1 MAEEDGRVPN
11 ARHREHGEAVC
22 RYPGSPH
29 EGTGCGRKRA
39 CDDLA
44 VAPAIADAL
53 WSGGVAAAD
62 SRPEE
67 GACRAC
73 LNPALARV
81 PLPAAAGLKEVI
93 EAKAKEGVLLLE
105 QQHSESREAS
115 GFAEAPRR
123 ERANASDRER
133 ERERPSG
140 CVEEERERLLGGPA
154 GAGGP
159 GSRLAAAC
167 WRLLGPFRVRDFATS
182 KTCLLQ
188 QLYNILYRRE
198 CARTCQLRVF
208 GRWSG
213 HAGHHIMPVGT
224 CQPTGGPSE
233 ATSLRNRMPSYVN
246 RRVIAGSGLCAAA
259 RPRSGQQPV
268 PVGASDPLLLKG
280 VSICL
285 SI

>member
-1 MAEEDGRVPN
+1 MLSPPAATRGGGSRAGFGGCALGLRGCEGSGPIVRSQERAALDKEIEELNQRLLTKRPGPSKADLDWTLEFDSSQPVFNPQGLQNHEGAEVLWWCTRGLSLRESASDILEKMQQEQTRRLCQKEPLVSHKHDMAEEDGRVPN

-133 ERERPSG
+133 ERE
-140 CVEEERERLLGGPA
+140 A
-154 GAGGP
+154 F
-159 GSRLAAAC
+159 
-167 WRLLGPFRVRDFATS
+167 W
-182 KTCLLQ
+182 
-188 QLYNILYRRE
+188 
-198 CARTCQLRVF
+198 
-208 GRWSG
+208 
-213 HAGHHIMPVGT
+213 
-224 CQPTGGPSE
+224 
-233 ATSLRNRMPSYVN
+233 
-246 RRVIAGSGLCAAA
+246 LC
-259 RPRSGQQPV
+259 
-268 PVGASDPLLLKG
+268 
-280 VSICL
+280 
-285 SI
+285 